1 MILDSDYLKHG
12 ALVCFVVVVM
22 AMILGLSAIPF
33 FWYAYSFIFLLKLS
47 WFLYLVYFCERF
59 TFYLW
64 SVLASVQGFLIIL
77 AGSVAYSSAGDIWG
91 SASAEAFIAGLSP
104 MAVVVLAY
112 SISTLTKPSFH
123 PFEYCG
129 NKVKVVPKVRQR
141 GPARYSAA
149 LLAGASTLAASIFIK
164 FFGVPA
170 AGVVAALALT
180 ICALVILYHLRHSLR
195 ALRTLSI
202 KEKTTS
208 VPYAFME
215 IDEIRQARSRWWLGR
230 FFRWIASRLH

>member
-91 SASAEAFIAGLSP
+91 WASAEAFIAGLSP

-112 SISTLTKPSFH
+112 SIITLTT
-123 PFEYCG
+123 
-129 NKVKVVPKVRQR
+129 VVP
-141 GPARYSAA
+141 
-149 LLAGASTLAASIFIK
+149 SI
-164 FFGVPA
+164 
-170 AGVVAALALT
+170 
-180 ICALVILYHLRHSLR
+180 
-195 ALRTLSI
+195 
-202 KEKTTS
+202 
-208 VPYAFME
+208 
-215 IDEIRQARSRWWLGR
+215 
-230 FFRWIASRLH
+230 